1 MPLKPPLDP
10 RTFPRPP
17 ALEKL
22 SRHLQIK
29 WHGAVIADTRDA
41 YWVLETHHA
50 PTYYLPRA
58 ALAPSVALARAPG
71 SSSSFCEWKGRATYW
86 DLTHPAAPPA
96 SSSASGGAGE
106 ASQQQQQQQ
115 QQQQPLGEGGHA
127 PETTRAKVWSYED
140 PSERF
145 RGIKGYLSFYVG
157 PWSCWVDGEE
167 ARAQPGGFYGGWVTD
182 EVVGTVKGGPGTWGW

>member
-1 MPLKPPLDP
+1 MPPKPALDV

-22 SRHLQIK
+22 SRHLQIR
-29 WHGAVIADTRDA
+29 WHGVVVADTRDA

-71 SSSSFCEWKGRATYW
+71 SSASFCEWKGRATYW
-86 DLTHPAAPPA
+86 DLTHPAPVA
-96 SSSASGGAGE
+96 SSGGGPGE
-106 ASQQQQQQQ
+106 AAA
-115 QQQQPLGEGGHA
+115 QQPSGDGHA
-127 PETTRAKVWSYED
+127 PETARARAWSYED

-145 RGIKGYLSFYVG
+145 RGIQGYLSFYVG

-182 EVVGTVKGGPGTWGW
+182 EVTGTVKGGPGTWGW